1 MESYTKWVF
10 HGEKRRSGVEAETS
24 LGNNDP
30 RDDDMYDAREM
41 LRDFADAHGN
51 FGNGEEEPT
60 AKAKFF
66 YEMLDGASEPLYPN
80 CPSSTTL
87 SFVNRLLYFKNKHGC
102 SNKGFDELL
111 ELIGSVLPE
120 KHNLPET
127 YYDVKKMISGLNMG
141 YEKIDACEND
151 CMLFYKENSKKTCC
165 DICHK
170 GRYKD
175 RKDNQKKLIPRKILR
190 YFPLIPRLQRLYM
203 SEQTAKCMTWHHD
216 RVIVDGQLS
225 HPADGDEWKAFDA
238 RFPRFAKEARNIR
251 LGLSSDGFDLFRDPL
266 ARDYTVWPVVVVVYN
281 LPPSMC
287 MKAPY
292 MFMPLIVPGPTDP
305 TKDLHIYLRPLIDEL
320 KLLWHTGVETYDS
333 TKFGKREVRSVTARH
348 SGGRAKAVCDLIKFP
363 PPGKLTKRRP
373 RDYGV
378 THNWTHYSPFFEL
391 PYWETLDLRHNID
404 VMHTEKNVF
413 ENILYTILADKNK
426 TKDNLKSKY
435 DCEDLGIRRELW
447 VQDGDIMQYAPYA
460 LLREQVHNLF
470 KWISTLKLPDG
481 YVSNISRRV
490 NFEKHTIHGMK
501 LHDCH
506 IFMQKLLPI
515 VCRDLLPR
523 QVGDAIIELS
533 NFFQD
538 LCSSTLKYSDLL
550 KMEKDIVR
558 IMSKFET
565 IFTPG
570 FFDPM
575 EHLPLHLA
583 TECKLG
589 GPVTYRWMY
598 PFERFLHGLK
608 MKVRNKAHL
617 EGSMAERYIKEE
629 CVHFC
634 SLYFE
639 SKVETMHNRLHRY
652 GAPKMCNDP
661 NLLEVYTYPAK
672 PIVRKGHRILTVDED
687 RLIKYYVLINTPEVA
702 KYLGEFNKLVHR
714 KYPEFD
720 DAAKEKFQKDRFTN
734 WFERRVADDPQLK
747 NVFKDLIKGP
757 MRDVDIYN
765 ACHCNGYKFGCANS
779 NEHTSPNS
787 GVLVIGSSYKGSFE
801 NNYGRLEEIL
811 ELHYRNGHKVILFKC
826 HWFDHTK
833 HVKVDINRM
842 TTVDV
847 RSTLN
852 AEDVFVLASQ
862 AHQVYYARHI
872 SNPRSPWYTILT
884 TKSRFVN
891 EEVKSKR
898 NFTSSEDALQNEV
911 SNASSSRVEPVMIHD
926 PSNFFIDL
934 RFVENDNSTDEY
946 NEEHNQDEDMIID
959 EESESEE
966 DDMA

>member
-1 MESYTKWVF
+1 
-10 HGEKRRSGVEAETS
+10 
-24 LGNNDP
+24 
-30 RDDDMYDAREM
+30 
-41 LRDFADAHGN
+41 
-51 FGNGEEEPT
+51 
-60 AKAKFF
+60 
-66 YEMLDGASEPLYPN
+66 
-80 CPSSTTL
+80 
-87 SFVNRLLYFKNKHGC
+87 
-102 SNKGFDELL
+102 
-111 ELIGSVLPE
+111 
-120 KHNLPET
+120 
-127 YYDVKKMISGLNMG
+127 
-141 YEKIDACEND
+141 
-151 CMLFYKENSKKTCC
+151 
-165 DICHK
+165 
-170 GRYKD
+170 
-175 RKDNQKKLIPRKILR
+175 
-190 YFPLIPRLQRLYM
+190 M
-203 SEQTAKCMTWHHD
+203 SEQTAKYMTWHHD

-238 RFPRFAKEARNIR
+238 RFSRFAKVARNIR
-251 LGLSSDGFDLFRDPL
+251 LGLSSDGFDPFRDPL
-266 ARDYTVWPVVVVVYN
+266 VRDYTVWLVVVVVYK

-292 MFMPLIVPGPTDP
+292 MFMPLIVPGPNDP

-320 KLLWHTGVETYDS
+320 KLLWHTGVETYDRSSRTNFQMRAALMWTISDFPALAMLSGWSTKGYPLRSS
-333 TKFGKREVRSVTARH
+333 TKFGKKEVRSVTARH
-348 SGGRAKAVCDLIKFP
+348 SGGR
-363 PPGKLTKRRP
+363 TK
-373 RDYGV
+373 
-378 THNWTHYSPFFEL
+378 TL

-413 ENILYTILADKNK
+413 ENIFYTILADKNK
-426 TKDNLKSKY
+426 TKDNLKSRY
-435 DCEDLGIRRELW
+435 DCEELGIRRELW
-447 VQDGDIMQYAPYA
+447 VQDGGIMPHAPYA
-460 LLREQVHNLF
+460 LLREQVDNLF
-470 KWISTLKLPDG
+470 EWISTLKLPDG
-481 YVSNISRRV
+481 YVLNISRCM
-490 NFEKHTIHGMK
+490 NFEKHTIRGMK
-501 LHDCH
+501 SHDCH

-515 VCRDLLPR
+515 VWRDLLPR
-523 QVGDAIIELS
+523 QVADAIIELS

-583 TECKLG
+583 IECKLG

-608 MKVRNKAHL
+608 MKVTNKAHL
-617 EGSMAERYIKEE
+617 EGSLAERYIEEE

-639 SKVETMHNRLHRY
+639 SKVETMHNRLRRY
-652 GAPKMCNDP
+652 EAPKMCNDP
-661 NLLEVYTYPAK
+661 NF
-672 PIVRKGHRILTVDED
+672 
-687 RLIKYYVLINTPEVA
+687 
-702 KYLGEFNKLVHR
+702 EFNKLVHR

-720 DAAKEKFQKDRFTN
+720 DAAKERFQKDRFIN

-747 NVFKDLIKGP
+747 NVFKDLIKGL

-765 ACHCNGYKFGCANS
+765 GCHCNGYKFGCANS
-779 NEHTSPNS
+779 NERTSPNS
-787 GVLVIGSSYKGSFE
+787 GSSYKGSFE

-833 HVKVDINRM
+833 HVKVDRNMM

-884 TKSRFVN
+884 TKSHFVN
-891 EEVKSKR
+891 EEVKYKR

-911 SNASSSRVEPVMIHD
+911 LNASSSRVEPVMIHD

-946 NEEHNQDEDMIID
+946 NEE
-959 EESESEE
+959 
-966 DDMA
+966 